1 MKFNFCSDM
10 MQSIQYAWLDVGPE
24 GNLTAYE
31 RQNESP
37 YGKGKV
43 NLRQKTPQT
52 FILNCVEKPRFLNC

>member
-1 MKFNFCSDM
+1 M

-43 NLRQKTPQT
+43 NLRQKTPQNIH
-52 FILNCVEKPRFLNC
+52 FKLRGKPPFS

>member
-1 MKFNFCSDM
+1 M

-37 YGKGKV
+37 SKGKV
-43 NLRQKTPQT
+43 NIRQKKPPNIHFKLRGKTP
-52 FILNCVEKPRFLNC
+52 FSFKIVK

>member
-1 MKFNFCSDM
+1 M

-37 YGKGKV
+37 SKGKV
-43 NLRQKTPQT
+43 NLRQKKPQT

>member
-24 GNLTAYE
+24 GNYLTAYE

-37 YGKGKV
+37 SKGKV
-43 NLRQKTPQT
+43 NLRQKNPQT
-52 FILNCVEKPRFLNC
+52 FILNCVENPRFLNC